1 MVQDLFISLLER
13 MSVVA
18 TIAFVMTRSRIFHR
32 LLHRKASRK
41 EKALLAMVFGL
52 VGVLGTY
59 TGIPVQ
65 GALANSRVIGPLAGG
80 LLGGP
85 LVGLGAGLLAGGH
98 RYLIGGFTA
107 LSCGLSTLV
116 EGGIGGLV
124 YLRYGRRVTDWRV
137 AFWAGLAAET
147 VQMAI
152 ILLIARP
159 FSAAWGLVQV
169 IGLPMILV
177 NAAGTAIFVAIIH
190 SVVQEQERAGAVQ
203 AQKAL
208 QIADLTLPYL
218 RQGLNPESAALV
230 ARIIL
235 DTTKVAA
242 VAITD
247 RERILV
253 HVGAGEDH
261 HLPGRGVLTQLTQK
275 VLATGEYGVAE
286 NRIQVGCSYEGCS
299 LNSAVIVP
307 LKRRDEVIGALK
319 LYHTGKQEISSIE
332 LEFACGLAR
341 LFSTQLEAAE
351 GEKQQ
356 KLRADAE
363 IRALQAQINPH
374 FLFNVLNT
382 VVSFCRTDP
391 ETARRLLLQIGEFF
405 RQNLQRGNDLV
416 ALREEIKHVDTY
428 LAIEQA
434 RFGHRLKVVHR
445 IDPGAE
451 DARIPALSIQ
461 PLVENAVLHG
471 LLPKRGGGTVEIEVA
486 SGNGEV
492 CVRVKDDG
500 VGIPPETLEGLLKEG
515 SQREGKGLGIGLR
528 NVHERLKS
536 LYGSQ
541 YGLVVKSSVGLGTK
555 IEMRVPQQEAQH
567 GNHSMLCCG

>member
-1 MVQDLFISLLER
+1 MVSELFISLLER

-18 TIAFVMTRSRIFHR
+18 TIAFILTRSRIFRR
-32 LLHRKASRK
+32 LLNHRASSK
-41 EKALLAMVFGL
+41 EKVLLTVVFGL

-85 LVGLGAGLLAGGH
+85 LVGLGAGFLAGFH

-107 LSCGLSTLV
+107 FACGLSTFV

-124 YLRYGRRVTDWRV
+124 YLRYGRRVTDWQV
-137 AFWAGLAAET
+137 AFWTGLVAEMI
-147 VQMAI
+147 QMLI
-152 ILLIARP
+152 ILLVAKP
-159 FSAAWGLVQV
+159 YAAAWGLVQV

-218 RQGLNPESAALV
+218 RQGLIPESASQV

-235 DTTKVAA
+235 DATKAAA
-242 VAITD
+242 VSITD

-261 HLPGRGVLTQLTQK
+261 HLPGKGILTHLTQK
-275 VLATGEYGVAE
+275 VLTTGEYGVAE
-286 NRIQVGCSYEGCS
+286 NREQVGCPHEGCVLS
-299 LNSAVIVP
+299 SAVIVP

-319 LYHTGKQEISSIE
+319 LYHTGKQEISSID
-332 LEFACGLAR
+332 LEFACGLGR

-351 GEKQQ
+351 WEKQQ

-391 ETARRLLLQIGEFF
+391 ETARRLLLQIGDFF

-416 ALREEIKHVDTY
+416 PLREELKHVETY

-434 RFGHRLKVVHR
+434 RFGHRLKVVYH

-451 DARIPALSIQ
+451 TALIPGLSIQ

-471 LLPKRGGGTVEIEVA
+471 LLPKRGGGTVEIAVTLDQA
-486 SGNGEV
+486 EV
-492 CVRVKDDG
+492 CIQVKDEG
-500 VGIPPETLEGLLKEG
+500 VGIATEILEGLLQERT
-515 SQREGKGLGIGLR
+515 SRNCKGLGIGLK
-528 NVHERLKS
+528 NVHERLRS
-536 LYGSQ
+536 LYGPRS
-541 YGLVVKSSVGLGTK
+541 GLVITSQVGLGTK
-555 IEMRVPQQEAQH
+555 VEMRIPLQEAQN
-567 GNHSMLCCG
+567 GDNQMLCCG